1 MEVALSDATDAS
13 KGSNGST
20 NGSANIGSS
29 GDSGPETVEGLRAR
43 LDEALALA
51 EKNKNEF
58 LYLRAEFDTHRRNA
72 IKERSDLLKYG
83 SERLINEVLA
93 VIDNFDRAIETKITS
108 ENYQSYSK
116 GVEMTAAELKA
127 ALGRFGVN
135 ELPCVGVAFD
145 PNRHEA
151 VGSEDSPGTPE
162 GHIVRVLRKPYLLH
176 DKLLRP
182 GQVIVSRGK
191 N

>member
-1 MEVALSDATDAS
+1 MSDATDVT
-13 KGSNGST
+13 KGSSGGST
-20 NGSANIGSS
+20 SNGTNNGSANSA
-29 GDSGPETVEGLRAR
+29 DSGTETIEGLRAR

-83 SERLINEVLA
+83 SERLINEVLS
-93 VIDNFDRAIETKITS
+93 VIDNFDRAIETKVTS
-108 ENYQSYSK
+108 ENYQSYAK

-151 VGSEDSPGTPE
+151 VGSEDSPGTAE

-176 DKLLRP
+176 DRLLRP